1 MSFKIGTELNRLCCG
16 DALFKS
22 YKQRVEMVAGV
33 KRIVKLVL
41 SEIHFLNCV
50 IFFPPYALQYET
62 ICNLKVAGICSIQS
76 IL

>member
-16 DALFKS
+16 DALLKS

-41 SEIHFLNCV
+41 S
-50 IFFPPYALQYET
+50 
-62 ICNLKVAGICSIQS
+62 
-76 IL
+76 